1 MNELN
6 LNKLFEEKAYW
17 KAKKEERLQKVYH
30 NLVLPWII
38 VGFGS
43 LLWLVM
49 GWGILASWFWI
60 TLSIS
65 SVLWGSYWIFKV
77 NECSKKIALI
87 DEKISMELARRTEI
101 I

>member
-1 MNELN
+1 MDKLELNEL
-6 LNKLFEEKAYW
+6 LERKAYW
-17 KAKKEERLQKVYH
+17 KAKKEASLQKVYH

-77 NECSKKIALI
+77 NQCSKKISSI
-87 DEKISMELARRTEI
+87 DKEI
-101 I
+101 ENYQQMKNRE